1 MAQHNL
7 EKKRASE
14 FYPLE
19 LMCID
24 AGKKKVKYSKCGGQ
38 KKNIKHEGQDQKS
51 VSGQDVKFLVKSAAH
66 LGRIYF
72 ESSTLSG
79 REICLNVRAEGQTA

>member
-1 MAQHNL
+1 MWRA
-7 EKKRASE
+7 KK
-14 FYPLE
+14 
-19 LMCID
+19 D
-24 AGKKKVKYSKCGGQ
+24 
-38 KKNIKHEGQDQKS
+38 IKHEGQDQKS